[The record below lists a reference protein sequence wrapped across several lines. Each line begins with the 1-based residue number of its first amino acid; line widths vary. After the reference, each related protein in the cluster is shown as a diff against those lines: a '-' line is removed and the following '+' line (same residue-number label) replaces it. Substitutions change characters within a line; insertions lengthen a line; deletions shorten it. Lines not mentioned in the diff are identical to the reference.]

1 MNIERLLQTIIRR
14 ERTLRPGRGDI
25 PGDLPPN
32 PRIHELESF
41 PDGAYI
47 VEDMIAVAYWS
58 TSESNIII
66 ADLYSFQSPS
76 KGPSKFRFSPGLS
89 TEFHKHNY
97 MEFIYIVKGRLHQR
111 IAGKDEIFN
120 QGEFCL
126 LDKDTFHCE
135 YLFPEE
141 SIVFFLLIANSFFS
155 KSVNFAIQNKE
166 HEKFL
171 RNALITRREKYRFIR
186 FDVKVKRPS
195 IPDLLGNIFE
205 ELRKP
210 GAGSRYLI
218 LGYTERLLNLL
229 PVEYDFQI
237 VRNNSDNE
245 KKLIFND
252 VEDYMRRH
260 YRLVS
265 IKKLSAVFGYNNDY
279 FNRLIKSHTGMT
291 YVTFLHHIRLET
303 ASHLLRTTKLPI
315 EEIAEEAGYHN
326 ITYFY
331 RIFME
336 KYGTTPHKFR
346 TDQ

>member
-1 MNIERLLQTIIRR
+1 MNIERLLKTVIQR
-14 ERTLRPGRGDI
+14 ERTLHPGRSDTLGR
-25 PGDLPPN
+25 LPEN
-32 PRIHELESF
+32 SRIHEIESF

-47 VEDMIAVAYWS
+47 VEDMIAVAYWL
-58 TSESNIII
+58 TSESGIII
-66 ADLYSFQSPS
+66 ADLYSSQSPS
-76 KGPSKFRFSPGLS
+76 KGPLRSRFSPGMS

-97 MEFIYIVKGRLHQR
+97 MEFVYIVKGRLHQR
-111 IAGKDEIFN
+111 IAGRDEIFN

-155 KSVNFAIQNKE
+155 KSVNFEIRDKE

-186 FDVKVKRPS
+186 FTVKVKRPS
-195 IPDLLGNIFE
+195 IPDLLGSIFE
-205 ELRKP
+205 ELRNP

-229 PVEYDFQI
+229 SAEYEFQI

-291 YVTFLHHIRLET
+291 YLTFLHHIRLET

-315 EEIAEEAGYHN
+315 EQIAEEAGYHN

-346 TDQ
+346 IEQ

>member
-1 MNIERLLQTIIRR
+1 MNIERLLQRAIQR
-14 ERTLRPGRGDI
+14 ERTLCTGRADTL
-25 PGDLPPN
+25 DALPEN
-32 PRIHELESF
+32 SRIHGIESF

-58 TSESNIII
+58 TSESGIIV
-66 ADLYSFQSPS
+66 ADLHSSQTPS

-89 TEFHKHNY
+89 SEFHKHNY
-97 MEFIYIVKGRLHQR
+97 MEFVYIVKGRLHQR
-111 IAGKDEIFN
+111 IAGKVEIFN

-155 KSVNFAIQNKE
+155 KSVNFEIRNKE
-166 HEKFL
+166 YERFL
-171 RNALITRREKYRFIR
+171 HNALITRREKYRFIR
-186 FDVKVKRPS
+186 FTVKAKRPT
-195 IPDLLGNIFE
+195 IPNLLGNIFE
-205 ELRKP
+205 ELRNP

-229 PVEYDFQI
+229 PVEYEFQVI
-237 VRNNSDNE
+237 KNNSDNE

-252 VEDYMRRH
+252 VEDYMCRH
-260 YRLVS
+260 YRLIS
-265 IKKLSAVFGYNNDY
+265 IKKLSVVFGYNNDY

-291 YVTFLHHIRLET
+291 YLTFLHHIRLET

-315 EEIAEEAGYHN
+315 EQIAEEAGYHN

-331 RIFME
+331 RIFMG

-346 TDQ
+346 TEY